1 MVRTATGP
9 DSVIDPIGT
18 LKALHATS
26 YAASEAVAPRNT
38 RTNMATTIEEDRA
51 AYEREEVFPQG
62 LGLTYGLDLLD
73 LHTGGLMP
81 GELAVIGARAKTGK
95 TMLGLHVMAAA
106 VRQGHRPLVY
116 TLEMSLKEI
125 RDRLSALFSGV
136 SYDRLSHRRLSEEE
150 KQKLWE
156 AREELRELGGIQIEA
171 PEEGD
176 RTVASL
182 LSRARQFGA
191 DYLFIDQL
199 SEMEPGQS
207 VRSLKEHHAAIM
219 KALTTEIARPG
230 KEIPTILAAQLRR
243 NDEVITLESFSN
255 ATEVEAYADILFGLW
270 RSRDMRN
277 NGVMAFD
284 ILGSRR
290 CDLASY
296 LLNWD
301 LSHRTEIRIAEE
313 RRG

>member
-1 MVRTATGP
+1 MITDAAADTFA
-9 DSVIDPIGT
+9 DPLTT
-18 LKALHATS
+18 LKTLHAAT
-26 YAASEAVAPRNT
+26 YAVTEAVIPRNL
-38 RTNMATTIEEDRA
+38 RTNMATTIEEDKSD
-51 AYEREEVFPQG
+51 YEREEVFPQG
-62 LGLTYGLDLLD
+62 LGVTYGLDLLD
-73 LHTGGLMP
+73 LHTGGLIP

-95 TMLGLHVMAAA
+95 TMLGLHAMAAA
-106 VRQGHRPLVY
+106 VRQGHRPLVF

-125 RDRLSALFSGV
+125 RTRLAALFSGV
-136 SYDRLSHRRLSEEE
+136 SYDRLSHRHLSEEE

-156 AREELRELGGIQIEA
+156 AREELRELGGIQIEC

-176 RTVASL
+176 RTVESL
-182 LSRARQFGA
+182 LGRARQYGT

-199 SEMEPGQS
+199 SEMEAGVT
-207 VRSLKEHHAAIM
+207 VRSLKEHHVAIM
-219 KALTTEIARPG
+219 EALTTEISRPG

-277 NGVMAFD
+277 QSMMAFD

-290 CDLASY
+290 SDVANY
-296 LLNWD
+296 LLNWE
-301 LSHRTEIRIAEE
+301 LSSRTDIRILEE
-313 RRG
+313 RRE

>member
-1 MVRTATGP
+1 MTGCPTA
-9 DSVIDPIGT
+9 
-18 LKALHATS
+18 AC
-26 YAASEAVAPRNT
+26 PR
-38 RTNMATTIEEDRA
+38 RRS
-51 AYEREEVFPQG
+51 RSSGRP
-62 LGLTYGLDLLD
+62 
-73 LHTGGLMP
+73 
-81 GELAVIGARAKTGK
+81 ARSCA
-95 TMLGLHVMAAA
+95 
-106 VRQGHRPLVY
+106 
-116 TLEMSLKEI
+116 
-125 RDRLSALFSGV
+125 
-136 SYDRLSHRRLSEEE
+136 
-150 KQKLWE
+150 
-156 AREELRELGGIQIEA
+156 ELGGIQIEA

-199 SEMEPGQS
+199 SEMEPGQP

-219 KALTTEIARPG
+219 KQLTTEISRPG
-230 KEIPTILAAQLRR
+230 QEIPTILAAQLRR

-277 NGVMAFD
+277 NGCMALD

-290 CDLASY
+290 CDLANY

-301 LSHRTEIRIAEE
+301 LSTRTEISIAEE